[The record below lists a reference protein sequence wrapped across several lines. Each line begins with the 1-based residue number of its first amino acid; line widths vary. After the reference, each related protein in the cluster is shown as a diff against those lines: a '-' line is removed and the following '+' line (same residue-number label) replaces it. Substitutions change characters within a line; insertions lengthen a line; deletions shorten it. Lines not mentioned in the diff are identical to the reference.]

1 MKLLVKQACEIEGHT
16 MGPDMRKKPGIFNVP
31 AHLIFA
37 ELFVSLLKIEK
48 ITILDISEE
57 EFKEENIPKK
67 YHDVEPDPMVIT
79 IVEGILMS
87 KEPKEDEDET
97 TSDSSSDGDS
107 SDSSDE
113 GTQDSESESSEA
125 SDVEGDKE
133 LQASE
138 GTDEKASEVVN
149 ESSEQL
155 SEEQLQRAKD
165 EARVQELLKRLKR
178 LSDKEKKEL
187 KTLQAKLKG

>member
-1 MKLLVKQACEIEGHT
+1 MKVLVKQACEIEGHT

-31 AHLIFA
+31 AYLIFA
-37 ELFVSLLKIEK
+37 DLFVSLIKSEK
-48 ITILDISEE
+48 ISILDISEE

-67 YHDVEPDPMVIT
+67 YHDVEPDPVVIT

-113 GTQDSESESSEA
+113 GNQDSESESSEA
-125 SDVEGDKE
+125 SDVEGSKE

-138 GTDEKASEVVN
+138 GTEEKVSEVA
-149 ESSEQL
+149 
-155 SEEQLQRAKD
+155 EEVKRPSVD
-165 EARVQELLKRLKR
+165 EARLKFLEAKIKR

-187 KTLQAKLKG
+187 KALQAKLKG